1 VDAVGIDAGKIV
13 VLPNG
18 ADPDVFV
25 PGKGG
30 EDVRRRYRIE
40 DRFVIGFVGILRPWH
55 GVDLLLEAFCELR
68 ISHPA
73 VHLLIVGDGPIQAQ
87 LESRARDLGCA
98 EAVTFTG
105 RLTHQDVVAHVAAMD
120 VAVSP
125 HATFYAS
132 PMKILEYMAMGKPL
146 VAPAMDNIRDIVDD
160 GETGMLFEPG
170 NTTALAATLCR
181 VSGDQTLREQLGRL
195 ARGRVVERF
204 NWRLSALRVV
214 DEAGTLLGRV
224 RSSTDRQ
231 PGVARPSH
239 Q

>member
-1 VDAVGIDAGKIV
+1 
-13 VLPNG
+13 
-18 ADPDVFV
+18 
-25 PGKGG
+25 
-30 EDVRRRYRIE
+30 
-40 DRFVIGFVGILRPWH
+40 
-55 GVDLLLEAFCELR
+55 
-68 ISHPA
+68 
-73 VHLLIVGDGPIQAQ
+73 
-87 LESRARDLGCA
+87 
-98 EAVTFTG
+98 
-105 RLTHQDVVAHVAAMD
+105 VVAHVAAMD